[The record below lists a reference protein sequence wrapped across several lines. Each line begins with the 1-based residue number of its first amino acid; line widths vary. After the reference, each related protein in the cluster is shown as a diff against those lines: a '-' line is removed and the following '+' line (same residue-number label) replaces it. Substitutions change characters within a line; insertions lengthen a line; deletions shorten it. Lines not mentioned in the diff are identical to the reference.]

1 MSAIGKS
8 VQRVDARDKVTG
20 KARFSGDLNR
30 PDQVYMKILF
40 AGRPHAVVRSI
51 DTAEAEAMEG
61 VIAVFTAKDVPV
73 NEYGLQV
80 FDQPVFCGPGSEKP
94 YADRVRFVGDQV
106 AAVVAES
113 KKIARAALDLIEVE
127 YEDLPLLY
135 DPFQA
140 LEEDAVLLHPDRGT
154 NILEELRIR
163 KGEVEKAFQ
172 EADVI
177 VEFTY
182 HTPAQEH
189 AFMEPEAGLA
199 YIDEGGRVAVAAGSQ
214 WAHEEREQVAHA
226 LDLEEDQVRIMHP
239 HTGGAFG
246 GREDISVQIAL
257 GLAAMRLH
265 ERGIDRPVK
274 VVWSREESIRGHHKR
289 HPYHIKARWGANREG
304 EITAVEV
311 DITADGGAYMSTSN
325 KVLGNATLMCAG
337 PYRIPNVKV
346 DARAVCTNRVPAGAF
361 RGFGGPQGAFSA
373 ECQINKLAEALDM
386 DPVEIRMK
394 NALREGDLMSV
405 QTPMPGG
412 VSIPQVISRCA
423 EESGWKKKDGVWWK
437 EEEPE
442 DPQKPHLKRGKGFA
456 CGFKNVGFSL
466 GYKDNAWA
474 TIELHGGKEIE
485 EVIIRQ
491 AGADTGQGAH
501 TAITQMTAEA
511 VGVPVEKVRLI
522 TADTE
527 ETLDSGSNS
536 ASRMTF
542 MSGNSIRGAAEAALE
557 KWKDEDRPAVG
568 TYQYFAPPTTD
579 YDPQT
584 GESKPNFAYGYV
596 AQMAEVEVDT
606 ETGEITVLNF
616 VSANDVGKA
625 INPEQVEGQIEGGVV
640 QALGWVLTENF
651 IQEDGYVK
659 TDMFSTYL
667 IPTVRDVPQKMKPV
681 IMEYPDPNGPW
692 GARGMAEMPFIP
704 TAPAVVAAVQDA
716 LGIWFDDF
724 PLTPERVVKGLWD
737 RS

>member
-1 MSAIGKS
+1 
-8 VQRVDARDKVTG
+8 
-20 KARFSGDLNR
+20 
-30 PDQVYMKILF
+30 
-40 AGRPHAVVRSI
+40 
-51 DTAEAEAMEG
+51 
-61 VIAVFTAKDVPV
+61 
-73 NEYGLQV
+73 
-80 FDQPVFCGPGSEKP
+80 
-94 YADRVRFVGDQV
+94 
-106 AAVVAES
+106 
-113 KKIARAALDLIEVE
+113 
-127 YEDLPLLY
+127 
-135 DPFQA
+135 
-140 LEEDAVLLHPDRGT
+140 
-154 NILEELRIR
+154 
-163 KGEVEKAFQ
+163 
-172 EADVI
+172 
-177 VEFTY
+177 
-182 HTPAQEH
+182 
-189 AFMEPEAGLA
+189 
-199 YIDEGGRVAVAAGSQ
+199 
-214 WAHEEREQVAHA
+214 
-226 LDLEEDQVRIMHP
+226 
-239 HTGGAFG
+239 
-246 GREDISVQIAL
+246 
-257 GLAAMRLH
+257 
-265 ERGIDRPVK
+265 
-274 VVWSREESIRGHHKR
+274 
-289 HPYHIKARWGANREG
+289 
-304 EITAVEV
+304 
-311 DITADGGAYMSTSN
+311 MSTSN

-394 NALREGDLMSV
+394 NALREGDLLSV
-405 QTPMPGG
+405 QTHLPGG

-474 TIELHGGKEIE
+474 TIELHGGREIE
-485 EVIIRQ
+485 EVIVRQ

-527 ETLDSGSNS
+527 KTLDSGSNS

-616 VSANDVGKA
+616 VSVNDVGKA
-625 INPEQVEGQIEGGVV
+625 INPEQVEGQIEGGVT

-716 LGIWFDDF
+716 VDIWYDDF
-724 PLTPERVVKGLWD
+724 PLTPERVAKGLWD